1 MRSSYLGAAEDK
13 KQEYSR
19 IFTCHVG
26 DLPMRYLGLLVD
38 KKRIKNKDWK
48 SSENKMEGKC
58 GTWQGRLLA
67 SAGRLIVIQSSL
79 TGIPYFMMSFYGLPV
94 GVEKRMKFF
103 RARLL
108 WQERNEK
115 KRYHLVR

>member
-1 MRSSYLGAAEDK
+1 MK
-13 KQEYSR
+13 
-19 IFTCHVG
+19 
-26 DLPMRYLGLLVD
+26 YLGLPIN
-38 KKRIKNKDWK
+38 KKRIRNKDWK
-48 SSENKMEGKC
+48 PSENKMEGKC

-67 SAGRLIVIQSSL
+67 SAGRLTLTQSSL

-94 GVEKRMKFF
+94 RVEKRMKFF

-108 WQERNEK
+108 WQESNEK